1 MTSVNGYNLVSA
13 PCCGVITSTPRYASI
28 NSMAYEH
35 WTDGRRVHT
44 LMPPGAGLRR
54 CVCGAY
60 FLLRNAEKVGF
71 EQEQVSPSAAYVE
84 DEELQTALNAHLSKD
99 VEIIVRRRYW
109 QFLNDPYR
117 EAYRIHR
124 DEVKAKAKKAQ
135 VFKAIIQ
142 NWMPLNAK
150 RVPPASGFTVPDYVL
165 SDEQSSNMLKLLTL
179 LEGSNPEGFLE
190 VAEIYRELSRF
201 EEATEALT
209 KYKGD
214 GGITEELISKLVL
227 KRSNAPHRYQ
237 M

>member
-1 MTSVNGYNLVSA
+1 
-13 PCCGVITSTPRYASI
+13 
-28 NSMAYEH
+28 MAYEH

-179 LEGSNPEGFLE
+179 LEGSNPEGFLGK
-190 VAEIYRELSRF
+190 LC
-201 EEATEALT
+201 
-209 KYKGD
+209 
-214 GGITEELISKLVL
+214 ITHQSKLFE
-227 KRSNAPHRYQ
+227 
-237 M
+237 

>member
-1 MTSVNGYNLVSA
+1 
-13 PCCGVITSTPRYASI
+13 
-28 NSMAYEH
+28 
-35 WTDGRRVHT
+35 
-44 LMPPGAGLRR
+44 
-54 CVCGAY
+54 
-60 FLLRNAEKVGF
+60 
-71 EQEQVSPSAAYVE
+71 VE

-99 VEIIVRRRYW
+99 VEIVVRRRYW

-150 RVPPASGFTVPDYVL
+150 RVPPASGFTVPDYVP
-165 SDEQSSNMLKLLTL
+165 SDDQSSNMLRLLTL

-201 EEATEALT
+201 EEAAEALT

-214 GGITEELISKLVL
+214 GNITEELITKLVM

>member
-1 MTSVNGYNLVSA
+1 
-13 PCCGVITSTPRYASI
+13 
-28 NSMAYEH
+28 MAYEH

-109 QFLNDPYR
+109 QYLNDPYR

-150 RVPPASGFTVPDYVL
+150 SVPPASGFTVPVYLL
-165 SDEQSSNMLKLLTL
+165 SDEQSSNMLRLLTL
-179 LEGSNPEGFLE
+179 LEDSESDGFLE
-190 VAEIYRELSRF
+190 VAEIYRELSKF
-201 EEATEALT
+201 EDAAEALA

-214 GGITEELISKLVL
+214 GGITEELITKLVM

-237 M
+237 V